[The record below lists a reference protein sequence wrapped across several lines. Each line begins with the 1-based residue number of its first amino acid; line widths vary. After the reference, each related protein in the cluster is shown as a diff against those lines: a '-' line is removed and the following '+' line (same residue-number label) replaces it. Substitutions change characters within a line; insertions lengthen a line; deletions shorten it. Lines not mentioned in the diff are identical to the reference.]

1 MQAPHGRR
9 LGACRFG
16 CGAQCD
22 RLRGKPAF
30 PHRRAIF
37 AGHRAAAGQ
46 IHAASAREFYRKS
59 SHFENAFLLR
69 AMGTHR
75 DEIHR
80 AAKKAVRKA
89 RNVRDKTEIEM
100 CIRDR
105 FDPLSPRHD
114 ALYLTQK
121 FFLLCPHLAQFIAQA
136 RQTHLL
142 IHSIII
148 SYFFFVR
155 CCHNFFY
162 SPRPSRGLSFR

>member
-46 IHAASAREFYRKS
+46 IHAASAREFHRKS

-69 AMGTHR
+69 AMGVHR
-75 DEIHR
+75 DEIYG

-89 RNVRDKTEIEM
+89 RNVRDETEIAARKAWRGDRRGARRANGSAS
-100 CIRDR
+100 IRMRTDR
-105 FDPLSPRHD
+105 KSARRRERSTD
-114 ALYLTQK
+114 ARTK
-121 FFLLCPHLAQFIAQA
+121 A
-136 RQTHLL
+136 
-142 IHSIII
+142 IHPCTAI
-148 SYFFFVR
+148 
-155 CCHNFFY
+155 
-162 SPRPSRGLSFR
+162 